1 MYTVTHGGT
10 LQKGDLIAIA
20 NGNDFLIGIY
30 FGRGTGG
37 TVQYYGTNVAVH
49 AKLAYDR
56 RVSDHGVEKEGPFKL
71 GRIWKYYINTPRET
85 RIIKLNRENI
95 TDQETMDYIVK
106 SKEILKEFNIHVNY

>member
-20 NGNDFLIGIY
+20 NGNDFFIGIY

-37 TVQYYGTNVAVH
+37 TVQYYCATAPVH

-56 RVSDHGVEKEGPFKL
+56 RVSEHGIEKQGPFNL
-71 GRIWKYYINTPRET
+71 GRIWKHYKNTPRET

-95 TDQETMDYIVK
+95 TEKEKIENIVK
-106 SKEILKEFNIHVNY
+106 TKEILRECNIHVNY